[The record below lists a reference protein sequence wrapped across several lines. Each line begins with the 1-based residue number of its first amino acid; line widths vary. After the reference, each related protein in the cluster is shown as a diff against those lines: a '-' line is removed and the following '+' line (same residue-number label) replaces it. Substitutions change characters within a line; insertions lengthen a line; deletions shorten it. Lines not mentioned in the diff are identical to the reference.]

1 MPASTATKVPA
12 RQRRIEASH
21 ACDPAHSALL
31 VVDMQHGF
39 LDPGASLEV
48 PRGRAIIPALRRLIT
63 GCRALKVP
71 VIFTQ
76 FVYSPA
82 VPCLRGDPFGIE
94 HLPPR
99 SGQPTG
105 FGRPSGNCLVGL
117 RPGTGPES
125 ADIIPELAP
134 RPGELVLASHV
145 YDKFLDTPLDLT
157 LRCRGITHLLVAGV
171 TTDVCVNS
179 TVLAAANRNYRVTV
193 LTDAVAT
200 LDEAIQAACLEIWR
214 RKFGRLRTA
223 AEVLTELRAA
233 RRRRLTPGRPARP

>member
-1 MPASTATKVPA
+1 MPASPPTKA
-12 RQRRIEASH
+12 LAGQRRLEAFH
-21 ACDPAHSALL
+21 ACDPAHTALL

-48 PRGRAIIPALRRLIT
+48 PRGRALIPVLRRLIT

-99 SGQPTG
+99 PGQPTG
-105 FGRPSGNCLVGL
+105 FGRPSGNCLVGPQ
-117 RPGTGPES
+117 PGTGPES
-125 ADIIPELAP
+125 ADIVPQLAP
-134 RPGELVLASHV
+134 RPGELVVASHV
-145 YDKFLDTPLDLT
+145 YDKFLDTPLDLA
-157 LRCRGITHLLVAGV
+157 LRCRGITHLLVCGV

-179 TVLAAANRNYRVTV
+179 TVLAAANRDYRVTV

-200 LDEAIQAACLEIWR
+200 LDETIQAACLEIWQ
-214 RKFGRLRTA
+214 RKFARLRTTA
-223 AEVLTELRAA
+223 QVLAELQAS
-233 RRRRLTPGRPARP
+233 RRRRPGPGRPARP